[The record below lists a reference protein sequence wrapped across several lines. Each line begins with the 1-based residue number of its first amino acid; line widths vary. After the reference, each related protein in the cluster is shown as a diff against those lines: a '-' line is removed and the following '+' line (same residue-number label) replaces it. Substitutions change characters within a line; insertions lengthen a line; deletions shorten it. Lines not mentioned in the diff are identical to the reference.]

1 MTEPVKDTAIRTYIK
16 EKASLR
22 VEQEPVDLL
31 VSRLTDK
38 LSRIV
43 DRAAALVEIEGRS
56 TLQLRDMERAIEEID
71 SSGSNGKEQTPEQ
84 VYEVVKD
91 FSVEQLGELGR
102 RIEDSLK

>member
-16 EKASLR
+16 EKTSLR

-31 VSRLTDK
+31 VSRLTEK
-38 LSRIV
+38 ISRIV